1 MRGEKAH
8 FQTSYRPFPRPTLRR
23 PRSSDGSA
31 SGAIVLP
38 YHLDSSKGNAQRML
52 LIWMAVAAVAARQIY
67 VHDGAALEAYVPE
80 TD

>member
-1 MRGEKAH
+1 MKILLIM
-8 FQTSYRPFPRPTLRR
+8 TSLLSLSLVKLLET
-23 PRSSDGSA
+23 
-31 SGAIVLP
+31 AIHIV
-38 YHLDSSKGNAQRML
+38 SKGNAQRML